1 MAAKIELHFLYQ
13 TRTIFRQPRS
23 SLHLCTPRRCFGCQ
37 PKSHQSQGTIHPNRT
52 SNQKPWLRLEKLK
65 GNNPEQPYPASS
77 TGSNINIGSTITP
90 TERKAFEAILRLS
103 KKQGG
108 LETRSPFVDA
118 TDINVDH
125 ILELFSTSIKT
136 QHDINQPITSPAES
150 APDKLGELQSTSR
163 SWRPEENESVIREIV
178 HRRMHEI
185 VDALQEA
192 AASTLQSGDIALW
205 HSCEAQ
211 IFPLG
216 EQLYQQPVYQ
226 PPKFLGPL
234 KFTFTAKHSDV
245 PVKILEQEQK
255 RHQAIFEAKE
265 NDPTST
271 RLHMAPP
278 TPETNIEGDQDHKPD
293 SRQAR
298 AILHHLYPAALLYA
312 LRLFARNFPSSHFPF
327 NLLPRIRELGHTSYV
342 LGAST
347 QFYNSLM
354 SLKWHRNSSL
364 REIHKLL
371 SEMEQSGVEF
381 DEETCRIIRHI
392 AGEREASVTEAKGTA
407 NNHMNGRD
415 AVWWGRHE
423 QVLWYPRILDWLNV
437 VTDQLSRQETS
448 APPTETSPQG

>member
-1 MAAKIELHFLYQ
+1 MA
-13 TRTIFRQPRS
+13 
-23 SLHLCTPRRCFGCQ
+23 
-37 PKSHQSQGTIHPNRT
+37 
-52 SNQKPWLRLEKLK
+52 KLN
-65 GNNPEQPYPASS
+65 GHDPGQPYTTSR
-77 TGSNINIGSTITP
+77 TVSNISIGSTITP

-103 KKQGG
+103 KKQGS
-108 LETRSPFVDA
+108 LKRQSPFIDA
-118 TDINVDH
+118 TDINVNH

-136 QHDINQPITSPAES
+136 QHDINQPIPSPAES
-150 APDKLGELQSTSR
+150 SPDHLNQLHSTSK
-163 SWRPEENESVIREIV
+163 SWRPEENEPVIREIV

-192 AASTLQSGDIALW
+192 AASTQQSGDIALW
-205 HSCEAQ
+205 RACEAQ

-216 EQLYQQPVYQ
+216 EQLFQQPVYQ
-226 PPKFLGPL
+226 PPKFLGPW

-245 PVKILEQEQK
+245 PVEILEQEQK
-255 RHQAIFEAKE
+255 RHRAIFESKE

-271 RLHMAPP
+271 RLNVAP
-278 TPETNIEGDQDHKPD
+278 TTAETNIEGEQDHNPD

-354 SLKWHRNSSL
+354 SLKWHRNSPL

-381 DEETCRIIRHI
+381 DEETYRVIRHI
-392 AGEREASVTEAKGTA
+392 ADEREASVTKTKGTV
-407 NNHMNGRD
+407 NGHMNGRD
-415 AVWWGRHE
+415 AAWWGRHE

-437 VTDQLSRQETS
+437 VTDQLSRQEPS
-448 APPTETSPQG
+448 APSTETVSQDQTG